1 VIYDLYS
8 IEPSLDSAQVR
19 LPVWPEQSHGAL
31 EVTWRVIQ
39 APQSPRH
46 FRQPHSS
53 PFALDS
59 TPVSADNL
67 NPAIHISSR
76 TADLMKDQ
84 LPSLITPHSQAGL
97 TLACKLADELHAQLD
112 QANSKVERPG
122 GMNFLLPPAVP
133 KEITSSI
140 LFYAIAAANCGW
152 AGKA

>member
-1 VIYDLYS
+1 
-8 IEPSLDSAQVR
+8 
-19 LPVWPEQSHGAL
+19 
-31 EVTWRVIQ
+31 
-39 APQSPRH
+39 
-46 FRQPHSS
+46 
-53 PFALDS
+53 
-59 TPVSADNL
+59 
-67 NPAIHISSR
+67 
-76 TADLMKDQ
+76 MKDQ